1 MAVAALIAKGA
12 SFTFAPVG
20 EVPGTA
26 LVTDL
31 SVETPTAGIVN
42 MTAMKD
48 SAEKSVLVSTG
59 ERSGGS
65 ITVGFLWPSENAV
78 DPNDSV
84 GKHGVLT
91 FSIGNATFISRKVI
105 LESASTEVRGGDA
118 IRGTLRFKT
127 TDYLPS

>member
-1 MAVAALIAKGA
+1 MPAAAVIAKGA

-20 EVPGTA
+20 GVAGTA

-42 MTAMKD
+42 MTAIAD

-59 ERSGGS
+59 ERSGGA

-91 FSIGNATFISRKVI
+91 FSAAGYSISRKVI
-105 LESASTEVRGGDA
+105 LESASTEVRMGDA

-127 TDYLPS
+127 TDYLQ